1 MIVERNRA
9 NMIYERA
16 CMFAYEKLLEE
27 KTMSEKTTIVIAEDN
42 PDLRRVMRDYLKTQE
57 DLEVIGCAADG
68 NQALEMVRTLNPDI
82 VLLDLIMPNH
92 DGFSFLE
99 DLSRSQMPRPEII
112 VTSAIGQEDFIRRAI
127 DLGAKYYMVKPYD
140 MEVLVKRIRQLML
153 DRQAL
158 VAGNRQSI
166 QVAASRSLDERITS
180 IFLMI
185 GIPAHIKGYTYLRE
199 AVKMV
204 IANKDIINRI
214 TKELYPGIAKVC
226 DTTASKV
233 ERAIRHAIEV
243 AFSRGRIENINQVF
257 GINIYSRGDKPTNG
271 EFIAL
276 IADKLSMENRQIS
289 A

>member
-1 MIVERNRA
+1 
-9 NMIYERA
+9 
-16 CMFAYEKLLEE
+16 
-27 KTMSEKTTIVIAEDN
+27 MSEKTTIVIVEDN

-57 DLEVIGCAADG
+57 DLDVIGCAVDG
-68 NQALEMVRTLNPDI
+68 GQGLELVRTLNPDV

-92 DGFSFLE
+92 DGFTFLE
-99 DLSRSQMPRPEII
+99 SLNKSQMPRPEII

-127 DLGAKYYMVKPYD
+127 DFGAKYYMVKPYD
-140 MEVLVKRIRQLML
+140 MDVLVKRIRQLMM
-153 DRQAL
+153 DKQSYST
-158 VAGNRQSI
+158 GNRQSI

-214 TKELYPGIAKVC
+214 TKELYPGIAQIC

-276 IADKLSMENRQIS
+276 IADKLSMEQKQIS

>member
-1 MIVERNRA
+1 
-9 NMIYERA
+9 
-16 CMFAYEKLLEE
+16 
-27 KTMSEKTTIVIAEDN
+27 MSEKTTIVIVEDN
-42 PDLRRVMRDYLKTQE
+42 PDLRRVMSDYLKSQD
-57 DLEVIGCAADG
+57 DLDVVGCASDAS
-68 NQALEMVRTLNPDI
+68 QALEMVRTMNPDV
-82 VLLDLIMPNH
+82 VLLDLIMPNA
-92 DGFSFLE
+92 DGFTFLE
-99 DLSRSQMPRPEII
+99 AISKSQLPKPEII

-140 MEVLVKRIRQLML
+140 MDVLVKRLRQLMM
-153 DRQAL
+153 DKQSWN
-158 VAGNRQSI
+158 VDTRQSI
-166 QVAASRSLDERITS
+166 QVAASRSLDERITG
-180 IFLMI
+180 IFLLI

-214 TKELYPGIAKVC
+214 TKELYPGIAERC

-276 IADKLSMENRQIS
+276 IADKLSMEQRPVP